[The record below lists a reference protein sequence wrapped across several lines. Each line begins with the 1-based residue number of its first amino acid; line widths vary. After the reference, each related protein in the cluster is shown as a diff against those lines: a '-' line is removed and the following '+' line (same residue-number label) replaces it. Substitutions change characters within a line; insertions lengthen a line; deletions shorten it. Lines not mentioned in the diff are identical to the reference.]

1 LANRGDNGRQR
12 AGRLQRAASNANR
25 DSAAA
30 PLDVFS
36 PTLLIKCGTVPA
48 GVGRDVTRTQGEQTM
63 RYRIE
68 FADDLM
74 HVLDENGNGHDA
86 LVIRRDNAKDAEAK
100 IDEWAA
106 EYKMDARRAKR
117 ELRDLIRRM

>member
-1 LANRGDNGRQR
+1 MAR
-12 AGRLQRAASNANR
+12 AVVTIRPK
-25 DSAAA
+25 DSAAD
-30 PLDVFS
+30 PLDLFS
-36 PTLLIKCGTVPA
+36 PALLIKCSAVPA
-48 GVGRDVTRTQGEQTM
+48 GVRRAATPTVGEPAM

-86 LVIRRDNAKDAEAK
+86 HVVCPDGRVEAERK

-106 EYKMDARRAKR
+106 EYGIDPRPAKR
-117 ELRDLIRRM
+117 DVRDLIRRM